1 MLLCELE
8 ACGPGFQK
16 SAEHVENRQYAEI
29 FNERARERQQA
40 VAKAAAAQ
48 AGGTPEDEATMLG
61 AMHRMFVDLKSAITG
76 RDDVAIIKEVERG
89 ESYLKEKFETALQ
102 NADLSPQARAA
113 VEDAWTS
120 VKSGHDQVSQLKHGL
135 TT

>member
-1 MLLCELE
+1 MMKRMGNPSVVLIVGNDEFAATEEEMEQYRTVLCE
-8 ACGPGFQK
+8 
-16 SAEHVENRQYAEI
+16 
-29 FNERARERQQA
+29 
-40 VAKAAAAQ
+40 
-48 AGGTPEDEATMLG
+48 
-61 AMHRMFVDLKSAITG
+61 ITG

-89 ESYLKEKFETALQ
+89 EDYLKEKFETALR